1 MNEEVT
7 GQIDVSKGTVLAEI
21 YPKQKESQL
30 MFTALLPADEV
41 TRIKAGMG
49 VHFKLDK
56 KGVASQTIEG
66 TLKEISETSITT
78 EQGTFYTI
86 KGTLQPSKYFNN
98 RYGMTGEVS
107 LIIGKKTYWQQIKD
121 TLLNQE

>member
-1 MNEEVT
+1 MNY
-7 GQIDVSKGTVLAEI
+7 I
-21 YPKQKESQL
+21 
-30 MFTALLPADEV
+30 
-41 TRIKAGMG
+41 
-49 VHFKLDK
+49 DK

-107 LIIGKKTYWQQIKD
+107 LIIGKKPIGSKSKIGC
-121 TLLNQE
+121 